1 MVGRAGQAS
10 AWPVPSDAGI
20 ATPVRSATHNR
31 VATAVG
37 GSLIRSRSIRKMRY
51 PPFTQGLHLGLF
63 VLSFASGL
71 EVRHD

>member
-31 VATAVG
+31 VATAG
-37 GSLIRSRSIRKMRY
+37 DGSLISSRSIRKMRY
-51 PPFTQGLHLGLF
+51 PPFTQGLRLGLCC
-63 VLSFASGL
+63 LSSASAL